1 MMLVNFAVM
10 LGFIWQI
17 QHNQEK
23 QTVTVSAVLNDYAAM
38 AAQQFA
44 RNIKGQIGYAAMFD
58 LGQAWTGPG
67 NPNSTIID
75 FLNTPNEQLNP
86 SRTRVKEALTNV
98 QILDH
103 ERQTLNAVVHPQLT
117 QAVDTSIPA
126 TQTDDGPG
134 IQALHDLDSQTL
146 SFKSLIRINSKY
158 SVITEYNDALVRGGF
173 DFLYDNKAVLP
184 TVLTDNKDNV
194 GLTFFFKNAQGQVLW
209 QSSHAVESA
218 NHHSITIDDDYGALF
233 AGYLLTAHIDRA
245 LASQLIIGGLPQTQ
259 LPQLLIL
266 IGLAI
271 SAMIIMF
278 WLYRRTNVLTRQKE
292 QFIARASHELKTPL
306 TQIRLF
312 AETLE
317 LGREKDD
324 AKQHH
329 YLKVIHQE
337 SIRLSHL
344 VDNILQQQQIQQNQI
359 NVLTE
364 ELHITP
370 FLNDLL
376 TQQNIV
382 WQQKNIQVDVQTQD
396 ELYIATDPNLLKQV
410 LINVLDNAV
419 KFGPPQQII
428 TIEIKKLT
436 QFMILKITDQGP
448 GIPKQQVKQMLQTYQ
463 RLERDEH
470 RGINGNGLGLS
481 IANNLCQQLGGQ
493 MSFEHPAVGL
503 TVVITLPLYPE
514 NKSEDH
520 A

>member
-1 MMLVNFAVM
+1 MMLVNFAVLM
-10 LGFIWQI
+10 GFIWRI
-17 QHNQEK
+17 QHNQKK
-23 QTVTVSAVLNDYAAM
+23 QETSVNAVLNDYAAM

-58 LGQAWTGPG
+58 LGQAWSGPD
-67 NPNSTIID
+67 NPNNTIIE

-86 SRTRVKEALTNV
+86 SRIRVKEALTNI

-103 ERQTLNAVVHPQLT
+103 QKQSLQAVIHPQLT
-117 QAVDTSIPA
+117 STVNTSIPS
-126 TQTDDGPG
+126 TQTGDGPG
-134 IQALHDLDSQTL
+134 IKAIHDMASQTL
-146 SFKSLIRINSKY
+146 SFQSLIRINADF
-158 SVITEYNDALVRGGF
+158 SVITEYNDALVRGGL

-184 TVLTDNKDNV
+184 TVLTDNKDNA
-194 GLTFFFKNAQGQVLW
+194 GLSFFLKNALDNTLW
-209 QSSHAVESA
+209 QSTDAEETTN
-218 NHHSITIDDDYGALF
+218 NHRIIIDDDYGALF
-233 AGYLLTAHIDRA
+233 AGYVLTAHIDHK

-271 SAMIIMF
+271 SAMVIMF
-278 WLYRRTNVLTRQKE
+278 WLYRRTSLLTRQKE

-359 NVLTE
+359 KVLPEAINLRTFM
-364 ELHITP
+364 T
-370 FLNDLL
+370 DLRS
-376 TQQNIV
+376 QQDIM
-382 WQQKNIQVDVQTQD
+382 WQQKNIAVDID
-396 ELYIATDPNLLKQV
+396 IEPELLIQTDPNLLKQI

-419 KFGPPQQII
+419 KFGPEQQTLNIQAHNHDHK
-428 TIEIKKLT
+428 T
-436 QFMILKITDQGP
+436 ILKITDQGP
-448 GIPKQQVKQMLQTYQ
+448 GIPKQQVEQMLQNYQ

-481 IANNLCQQLGGQ
+481 IANTLCQQLGGQ
-493 MSFEHPAVGL
+493 LLFEHPTTGL
-503 TVVITLPLYPE
+503 TVVIELPLVTSDTPG
-514 NKSEDH
+514 DQ